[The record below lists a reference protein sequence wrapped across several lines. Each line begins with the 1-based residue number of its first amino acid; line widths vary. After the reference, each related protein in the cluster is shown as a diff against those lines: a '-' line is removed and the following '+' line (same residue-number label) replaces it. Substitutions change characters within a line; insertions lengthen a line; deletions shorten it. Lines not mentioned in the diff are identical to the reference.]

1 MMRQQG
7 AFVAGQNRDLNSLP
21 SPESV
26 HDAVL
31 HGASA
36 QARRVM
42 LIGLDCAA
50 PELVF
55 DRWLDEMP
63 NLKGLCRNGFHGP
76 LRSCDPPITVPAWSV
91 MMSSKSP
98 GTLGVYGFRNRADY
112 SYDRY
117 SIANSLAIKEDR
129 VWDIL
134 SRSGKRSIVIGVPG
148 TYPPQPIN
156 GLLIGDFLT
165 PDITCNYTHPSELK
179 DEIASV
185 VGEYVVDVRDFR
197 SGNKT
202 KILADIYEMTRKRF
216 KVARHLLAKEEWDFF
231 MMVEMGVDRIH
242 HAFWDDMDPAHRL
255 YQTGNQFENAIH
267 DYYEEVD
274 REIGKLLAFADDAT
288 AVLVVSDHGA
298 KRMDGGICVNEWL
311 IANGYLSL
319 AEKPASP
326 VPLSKAKVDWS
337 RTKAWGEGGYYARVF
352 LNVAGREPNGTVA
365 PEDYEKVREELAA
378 GLKTI
383 PGENG
388 QEIGTQVFRPEQLY
402 KEVRGVPPDLIVYFG
417 DLYWRSVG
425 TVGGG
430 RIHTFEND
438 TGPDG
443 ANHAQNGIFLFRP
456 AGVGI
461 PRGQQVEG
469 LRITDIA
476 PTILQ
481 LFGLP
486 VPHDMEGAPLTW
498 CFADSSNGKSLPA
511 HNTDL
516 LAPVTTAIT

>member
-1 MMRQQG
+1 
-7 AFVAGQNRDLNSLP
+7 
-21 SPESV
+21 
-26 HDAVL
+26 
-31 HGASA
+31 
-36 QARRVM
+36 M

-55 DRWLDEMP
+55 DRWLDDLP
-63 NLKGLCRNGFHGP
+63 NLKGLCRNGIYGP

-98 GTLGVYGFRNRADY
+98 GTLGVYGFRNRADH

-134 SRSGKRSIVIGVPG
+134 SRNGKRSIVIGVPG
-148 TYPPQPIN
+148 TYPPQPLT

-165 PDITCNYTHPSELK
+165 PDITCNYTHPPELK

-197 SGNKT
+197 SGNK
-202 KILADIYEMTRKRF
+202 KKVLADIYEMTRKRF
-216 KVARHLLAKEEWDFF
+216 QVARHLLAKEEWDFF

-242 HAFWDDMDPAHRL
+242 HAFWDNMDPAHRL
-255 YQTGNQFENAIH
+255 YEAGNEFENAIH

-274 REIGKLLAFADDAT
+274 REIGRLLAFVDDGT

-298 KRMDGGICVNEWL
+298 KRMDGGICINEWL

-319 AEKPASP
+319 AEQPASP
-326 VPLSKAKVDWS
+326 VPLSKARVDWP

-352 LNVAGREPNGTVA
+352 LNVAGREPNGTIA
-365 PEDYEKVREELAA
+365 PEDYEKVREELAT
-378 GLKTI
+378 GLKAI
-383 PGENG
+383 PDENG
-388 QEIGTQVFRPEQLY
+388 EVIGTKVFRPEQLY
-402 KEVRGVPPDLIVYFG
+402 RKVRGVAPDLIVYFG

-430 RIHTFEND
+430 QIHTFKND

-443 ANHAQNGIFLFRP
+443 ANHAENGIFLLHP
-456 AGVGI
+456 AGDEIPVGRQI
-461 PRGQQVEG
+461 DG

-486 VPHDMEGAPLTW
+486 VPQDMEGTALA
-498 CFADSSNGKSLPA
+498 CSFMDSFGDIDSSAANP
-511 HNTDL
+511 DL
-516 LAPVTTAIT
+516 AAPITTLTAK

>member
-1 MMRQQG
+1 LK
-7 AFVAGQNRDLNSLP
+7 NLL
-21 SPESV
+21 SPEFTR
-26 HDAVL
+26 DAAL
-31 HGASA
+31 RAAPGE
-36 QARRVM
+36 ARPRVM

-55 DRWLDEMP
+55 DRWHNDLP
-63 NLKGLCRNGFHGP
+63 NLKSLCRNGVHGS

-98 GTLGVYGFRNRADY
+98 GRLGVYGFRNRADH

-117 SIANSLAIKEDR
+117 LIANSLAIKEDR
-129 VWDIL
+129 LWDIL

-148 TYPPQPIN
+148 TYPPRPLN

-165 PDITCNYTHPSELK
+165 PDTSCDYTYPPELK
-179 DEIASV
+179 DEIARV
-185 VGEYVVDVRDFR
+185 VGEYVLDVRDFR
-197 SGNKT
+197 SGNKS

-216 KVARHLLAKEEWDFF
+216 QLARHLLAKEDWDYF
-231 MMVEMGVDRIH
+231 MIVEMGVDRIH
-242 HAFWDDMDPAHRL
+242 HAFWDDMDPAHRF
-255 YQTGNQFENAIH
+255 YEAGNKFENAIY
-267 DYYEEVD
+267 DYYQEVD
-274 REIGKLLAFADDAT
+274 REIGELLAFADDAT

-311 IANGYLSL
+311 IANGYLTL
-319 AEKPASP
+319 AENP
-326 VPLSKAKVDWS
+326 VGPIPFSKAKVDWS
-337 RTKAWGEGGYYARVF
+337 RTKAWGDGGYYARVF
-352 LNVAGREPNGTVA
+352 LNVAGREPNGIIA
-365 PEDYEKVREELAA
+365 PEDYEKVREELVS
-378 GLKTI
+378 GLKAI
-383 PGENG
+383 SDENG

-402 KEVRGVPPDLIVYFG
+402 KEVRGVAPDLIVYFG

-443 ANHAQNGIFLFRP
+443 ANHAENGIFIFRP
-456 AGVGI
+456 AGDGI
-461 PRGQQVEG
+461 PGGREIEG

-481 LFGLP
+481 SFGLP
-486 VPHDMEGAPLTW
+486 VPQDMEG
-498 CFADSSNGKSLPA
+498 
-511 HNTDL
+511 
-516 LAPVTTAIT
+516 TARNSFFTVSPSAKNL

>member
-1 MMRQQG
+1 MRQQG

-156 GLLIGDFLT
+156 LGF
-165 PDITCNYTHPSELK
+165 
-179 DEIASV
+179 
-185 VGEYVVDVRDFR
+185 
-197 SGNKT
+197 
-202 KILADIYEMTRKRF
+202 
-216 KVARHLLAKEEWDFF
+216 
-231 MMVEMGVDRIH
+231 
-242 HAFWDDMDPAHRL
+242 
-255 YQTGNQFENAIH
+255 
-267 DYYEEVD
+267 
-274 REIGKLLAFADDAT
+274 
-288 AVLVVSDHGA
+288 
-298 KRMDGGICVNEWL
+298 
-311 IANGYLSL
+311 
-319 AEKPASP
+319 
-326 VPLSKAKVDWS
+326 
-337 RTKAWGEGGYYARVF
+337 
-352 LNVAGREPNGTVA
+352 
-365 PEDYEKVREELAA
+365 
-378 GLKTI
+378 
-383 PGENG
+383 
-388 QEIGTQVFRPEQLY
+388 
-402 KEVRGVPPDLIVYFG
+402 
-417 DLYWRSVG
+417 
-425 TVGGG
+425 
-430 RIHTFEND
+430 
-438 TGPDG
+438 
-443 ANHAQNGIFLFRP
+443 
-456 AGVGI
+456 
-461 PRGQQVEG
+461 
-469 LRITDIA
+469 
-476 PTILQ
+476 
-481 LFGLP
+481 
-486 VPHDMEGAPLTW
+486 
-498 CFADSSNGKSLPA
+498 
-511 HNTDL
+511 
-516 LAPVTTAIT
+516 